1 MNLWEVCEG
10 SRQVGP
16 IRGTLYRL
24 VESQEQV
31 ATLGYVDT
39 LEEQALLESML
50 EAAKP
55 PGLDHAQA
63 YHYLLRPPFRYPP
76 LPWGSRFGRVH
87 ERGIFYG
94 GSGPSV
100 TLAEA
105 AYYRLIFWHSM
116 EGAPVKERICT
127 EHTLFSVGYRTRQG
141 IRLQAPPFDDHLDT
155 LTHPHDYSHTQPL
168 GTAMRDAG
176 VEAFEYRSARDPDQD
191 TCIGL
196 FTPWAF
202 ARKQPDA
209 MTPWLCELT
218 AHEVLFKS
226 LGEGPVTRFGIDTFT
241 ADGQLPMPAP

>member
-1 MNLWEVCEG
+1 MNLWEVCKG
-10 SRQVGP
+10 SQQVGP
-16 IRGTLYRL
+16 VRGTLYRL

-50 EAAKP
+50 EAVKP
-55 PGLDHAQA
+55 PGLDHARE
-63 YHYLLRPPFRYPP
+63 YHYLLRTPFRYPP

-94 GSGPSV
+94 GSDPNA

-105 AYYRLIFWHSM
+105 AYYRFIFWHSM
-116 EGAPVKERICT
+116 DSAPVKERIRT
-127 EHTLFSVGYRTRQG
+127 EHTLFSVGYRTKQG
-141 IRLQAPPFDDHLDT
+141 IRLQAPPFDEYIDKLMHL
-155 LTHPHDYSHTQPL
+155 HDYRHTQRL

-176 VEAFEYRSARDPDQD
+176 VEAFEYRSARDPGKG

-202 ARKQPDA
+202 ARTQPDE
-209 MTPWLCELT
+209 MSPWLCELN
-218 AHEVLFKS
+218 ADEVLFKS
-226 LGEGPVTRFGIDTFT
+226 LGEGAVTRFGIETFT
-241 ADGQLPMPAP
+241 ADGQLPMPAS